1 MKKAICFFC
10 DISGTLNGTNKNNDI
25 DYQNLNSN
33 LLLLMKKYE
42 AEYLFFSLVSSD
54 KYNIVNDV
62 KEELEKQLN
71 SPILFKKQFFENGYI
86 LDDKTHYKQSCK
98 TEQMMGF
105 LDEIEKEF
113 DIQSI
118 IYADDCEI
126 FHDMIGL
133 LTEEKSYHHKII
145 SITPQKKE
153 GLSELNQLLESKITQ
168 KEKILSYK
176 II

>member
-1 MKKAICFFC
+1 
-10 DISGTLNGTNKNNDI
+10 
-25 DYQNLNSN
+25 
-33 LLLLMKKYE
+33 
-42 AEYLFFSLVSSD
+42 
-54 KYNIVNDV
+54 
-62 KEELEKQLN
+62 
-71 SPILFKKQFFENGYI
+71 
-86 LDDKTHYKQSCK
+86 
-98 TEQMMGF
+98 MMGF

-113 DIQSI
+113 DIQST

-145 SITPQKKE
+145 SITPKKKE

-168 KEKILSYK
+168 KEKRLSYK